1 MTSVGSAAPG
11 GASMPGTE
19 MAGPPGCATG
29 TAGRS
34 NRSRSRPG
42 WSLGGTICA
51 PGGTTCATAANET
64 LTIAKAAAM
73 ARTPASIPTDPRR
86 TDRNFTSGGVSE
98 QSSAGAVNGPVLAI
112 FPDVSIRSH
121 RPRRPSAGRD
131 TKGEVFVGPML
142 RGPSKAGASKHEG
155 PGCPNPSTRAG
166 NRSLRM
172 RPSPPGPGCDPR
184 LVAQLHWKME
194 GAAVVGKGGAGEA
207 RRPEGRG
214 WIVREAVALLGLA
227 EQAGLHLGLI
237 ALGVENGDGIGPRRD
252 TVEHAGRVSVLDR
265 RDRAAHFAA
274 RLAETVGGSIEPAA
288 HGPAVVAET
297 ADGYAQFPRRLRA
310 RPGCKREH
318 EDEGEKR
325 RPHRISPVV
334 ARHLALSKAMP
345 KPSSG
350 RLISIGFL
358 LASCTVILRSLPA
371 RMAAM
376 NLSVSVMA
384 TKHPTLVQVWID
396 CRSAVPLSTFTKT
409 GSVRLRPSG

>member
-1 MTSVGSAAPG
+1 MTSLVSAAPG

-19 MAGPPGCATG
+19 IAGPPGCANGTG
-29 TAGRS
+29 GRS

-142 RGPSKAGASKHEG
+142 RGPSKAGVSKHEG
-155 PGCPNPSTRAG
+155 PGCPNPSRRGLATAPCG
-166 NRSLRM
+166 M

-237 ALGVENGDGIGPRRD
+237 ALGVENGDGIGRR
-252 TVEHAGRVSVLDR
+252 GGK
-265 RDRAAHFAA
+265 AAAA
-274 RLAETVGGSIEPAA
+274 S
-288 HGPAVVAET
+288 
-297 ADGYAQFPRRLRA
+297 D
-310 RPGCKREH
+310 
-318 EDEGEKR
+318 
-325 RPHRISPVV
+325 ISC
-334 ARHLALSKAMP
+334 RC
-345 KPSSG
+345 
-350 RLISIGFL
+350 
-358 LASCTVILRSLPA
+358 ASFGL
-371 RMAAM
+371 
-376 NLSVSVMA
+376 
-384 TKHPTLVQVWID
+384 
-396 CRSAVPLSTFTKT
+396 
-409 GSVRLRPSG
+409 